1 MEVYEV
7 TRISK
12 EEVKHV
18 ANLARLA
25 ISEEETEKLQKQ
37 LDSIITFAEQLNELD
52 TENIEPTTHVLH
64 MKNVLREDKA
74 SPGLPREEVLKNAPD
89 HQDGQIRVPGIME

>member
-1 MEVYEV
+1 M
-7 TRISK
+7 TRISS
-12 EEVKHV
+12 EQVKHV

-25 ISEEETEKLQKQ
+25 ITEEETEKFTKQ

-52 TENIEPTTHVLH
+52 TENVEPTTHVLH

-74 SPGLPREEVLKNAPD
+74 EPGLPREEVLKNAPD